1 MQESFVKRLSANVE
15 VHFGFKDGHAV
26 VRVRLP
32 IPLRP
37 WYPVEIAAKDIIR
50 FKEPFDRAHQ
60 FGLQPEGERNLATP
74 IEFQARED
82 CRGRYGYRDAHVVLE
97 VKRIAWI
104 AFEFPFEEFK
114 LAKAAMDDAHA
125 WALLPHDVREFQG
138 AV

>member
-1 MQESFVKRLSANVE
+1 MLEPFVKDLSQNVRIL
-15 VHFGFKDGHAV
+15 FGYKDGHAV

-37 WYPVEIAAKDIIR
+37 WYPVDIQAKDIIR
-50 FKEPFDRAHQ
+50 FKEPFDRAHE
-60 FGLQPEGERNLATP
+60 FGCRPESARIISAP

-82 CRGRYGYRDAHVVLE
+82 CRGRYGYPDAHVVLE

-114 LAKAAMDDAHA
+114 LAKAAMDDAYA
-125 WALLPHDVREFQG
+125 WALLPEHTRELQG
-138 AV
+138 TM